1 MRKSSKLILLH
12 RSTFVSASVMAF
24 TRIIRHCYSKL
35 RQTMSTNQSY
45 LLEALIVL
53 LIMLLLVLGIGWM

>member
-1 MRKSSKLILLH
+1 MFFTRLIRHYSSKLR
-12 RSTFVSASVMAF
+12 RS
-24 TRIIRHCYSKL
+24 
-35 RQTMSTNQSY
+35 MSDKQSY

>member
-1 MRKSSKLILLH
+1 
-12 RSTFVSASVMAF
+12 MAF
-24 TRIIRHCYSKL
+24 TRLIRHYISKL
-35 RQTMSTNQSY
+35 RQLLSDKQSY